1 MVRDVVRK
9 GKKRK
14 YGDNTARELSSHF
27 PEDNPETSIAEDHQ
41 VMQSPE
47 LHGHRKQ
54 KKKRCTKSLGK
65 RENLETVKVDCE
77 RDSSL
82 FVSEDARPKKK
93 KKRERKNSF
102 RSEGQC
108 DGSDV
113 QNLSLT
119 VKAEKKKK
127 KKRNKSTSL
136 GRFDSSFMADSD
148 LVLNNLLVG
157 DDEKEQREEKN
168 HSRSGVAC
176 DSLQMEDHK
185 SFCEQRKKKH
195 HGKSVGGDYASQE
208 CAVEIEEEKQ
218 PSKLMGNQVKQKNK
232 NRHSRLVE
240 EGDTSK
246 FKIEVTKEKD
256 YSILLKGDN
265 ISETPAKES
274 IQQSMYN
281 PKSVDGKA
289 GKKKKRKHCS
299 DLAEVGEVSECTP
312 VRNIQQVQNSIRKA
326 GSQKEEEC
334 SDPSAVGGI
343 ETITGN
349 SYKEREI
356 LESTDVDMSTSTKKC
371 KKKKKM
377 QCNTSLSDTEH
388 LQKCVKK
395 CKESSLFPFET
406 AVEKNYSANFENHGK
421 SSKKRKVKCNAIEIS
436 QNTATDNSTII
447 QSTETVGIVAEQAEQ
462 ELHNSS
468 TICQGAVKNSRKLKR
483 KKSSLSKC
491 KSSKTNVRQDGPLH
505 CSALSSENTLQMVI
519 TPKTIAKSN
528 KKTKKKQKKKC
539 QEQQRVIVSDNNF
552 NNTSVEQSQE
562 EGKTLDEN
570 AAMQMSKS
578 QLSELLKDFVPSAE
592 TLAAGTLHSMYK
604 YDLPRFEKFK
614 EEGIPI
620 RQGRFT
626 KEENEQ
632 LQKNVK
638 ELMEL
643 TGIQSEWEFFH
654 VSESFDEML
663 RIKQLKQSNLFCTK
677 LAEGIP
683 RPWKCVYQRAKK
695 MFDPNRCK
703 GRYTEEELKKLNHLL
718 QIHGNQWIK
727 IGKLMDRSDTSV
739 LNRARLLKK
748 SLKTG
753 PWSKKEVRALMKIME
768 KIIKERMQEL
778 PDNLTISDSDSK
790 VPNSIL
796 REKLYKKLPWSAIAE
811 QMEHRNW
818 LQCRQKW
825 LSILTAKMSGKTM
838 ALNTNCNQKN
848 INLIKRLYLS
858 GVDDIGEVD
867 WEELCS
873 AVGDVPP
880 IAIQRMFYR
889 LKSRY
894 VPDWSK
900 KSFGAIVEFLHD
912 YVIPK
917 METMLCTKSQVE
929 DIHQPQQH
937 MFRLSDI
944 FNEID
949 NSDFEDEDD
958 EDETI
963 HPLKEQSVQTPARE
977 TK

>member
-1 MVRDVVRK
+1 MDRDVVRK
-9 GKKRK
+9 VKKRK
-14 YGDNTARELSSHF
+14 YGDNTGRELSSHF
-27 PEDNPETSIAEDHQ
+27 PEDNLETSIADDHQ
-41 VMQSPE
+41 VMQSPK

-54 KKKRCTKSLGK
+54 KKKRCTESLGK
-65 RENLETVKVDCE
+65 HENLEPVKVDSE
-77 RDSSL
+77 RDLNL

-93 KKRERKNSF
+93 KKRERENSF

-113 QNLSLT
+113 QILSLSNN
-119 VKAEKKKK
+119 AEKKKK
-127 KKRNKSTSL
+127 KKNKCTSL
-136 GRFDSSFMADSD
+136 GRFGSSVMADSD

-168 HSRSGVAC
+168 HSRSGAAC
-176 DSLQMEDHK
+176 ERVQMEDHK

-195 HGKSVGGDYASQE
+195 HCKSVGGDYASQE
-208 CAVEIEEEKQ
+208 CAVEIQEEKQ
-218 PSKLMGNQVKQKNK
+218 HSKLMGNQVKRKNK
-232 NRHSRLVE
+232 NRHSCLVE
-240 EGDTSK
+240 AGDTFK
-246 FKIEVTKEKD
+246 FKIEATKEKD

-265 ISETPAKES
+265 TSETPAKES
-274 IQQSMYN
+274 IQQSMCN

-289 GKKKKRKHCS
+289 GKKKKRKRCS
-299 DLAEVGEVSECTP
+299 DLAEGGEVSECTR
-312 VRNIQQVQNSIRKA
+312 VRNIQQVQNSIRNA
-326 GSQKEEEC
+326 GGQKEKEC
-334 SDPSAVGGI
+334 YDPLTVGGI
-343 ETITGN
+343 ENITGN
-349 SYKEREI
+349 PDKEREI
-356 LESTDVDMSTSTKKC
+356 LESADVDMSTSSKKC

-377 QCNTSLSDTEH
+377 QFNTSLNDTEV

-395 CKESSLFPFET
+395 CKESNLFPFET
-406 AVEKNYSANFENHGK
+406 AVEKNYSANFNNRGK
-421 SSKKRKVKCNAIEIS
+421 SLKKRKVKCNAS
-436 QNTATDNSTII
+436 GTATDNSTII

-468 TICQGAVKNSRKLKR
+468 TICQGTVKNSRKLKR

-491 KSSKTNVRQDGPLH
+491 KASKRSARQDGPLH
-505 CSALSSENTLQMVI
+505 CSALSNEDTLQMVI

-528 KKTKKKQKKKC
+528 KKTKKKLKKKS
-539 QEQQRVIVSDNNF
+539 QEQQHVIVSDNNL

-570 AAMQMSKS
+570 AAKQRSKS
-578 QLSELLKDFVPSAE
+578 RLSELLKDFVPSAE
-592 TLAAGTLHSMYK
+592 TLATGTLHSMYK

-632 LQKNVK
+632 LKKNIK

-654 VSESFDEML
+654 VSDSFDEMM

-753 PWSKKEVRALMKIME
+753 PWSKKEVRTLMKIME
-768 KIIKERMQEL
+768 KIIKERMAEL
-778 PDNLTISDSDSK
+778 PNNLTISDSDSK

-825 LSILTAKMSGKTM
+825 LSILTAKMSDRTM
-838 ALNTNCNQKN
+838 PLKTNCNQKN

-912 YVIPK
+912 FVIPK
-917 METMLCTKSQVE
+917 LETMLCTKTQVE

-937 MFRLSDI
+937 VFQLSDI

-963 HPLKEQSVQTPARE
+963 HS
-977 TK
+977 